1 MSLQV
6 KKKITFEDFKKI
18 QNETDKILEYI
29 DGLVY
34 MAPSTSMKHQEIS
47 SFLHGEL
54 YILLKNKKCK
64 VFSAPTDVILK
75 KRETDEKKKV
85 VPDLFVVCDPD
96 GFTNNEYIGIPD
108 LIIEILSPSNQAHDL
123 VTKLNLYMKYG
134 VKEYWI
140 VNPLLN
146 NIMIYSLDEKG
157 EYQLNLIS
165 SEGTAKS
172 NVCNDFEVKAG
183 DLFS

>member
-1 MSLQV
+1 MSLLNE
-6 KKKITFEDFKKI
+6 KSISFEEFEKS

-34 MAPSTSMKHQEIS
+34 MSPSPSIKHQEIA
-47 SFLHGEL
+47 SFLQGEL

-64 VFSAPTDVILK
+64 VFSAPTDVVLK
-75 KRETDEKKKV
+75 KGETDEKKKV
-85 VPDLFVVCDPD
+85 VPDLFVVCNSH
-96 GFTNNEYIGIPD
+96 GFTKNEYVGIPN

-134 VKEYWI
+134 VEEYWI

-146 NIMIYSLDEKG
+146 NIMIYSLNEKN

-165 SEGTAKS
+165 SEGIATSTVFK
-172 NVCNDFEVKAG
+172 DFEVKAA
-183 DLFS
+183 DLFT